1 MTETPPRR
9 PARILLVDD
18 DEDVAMLT
26 REAFRRTGL
35 PVQMEHVGS
44 GAGALDLLRARSA
57 RAEGTDLVLLDLHMP
72 DMDGDEVLAR
82 INEDPSLDGIPVVVL
97 TGAASPAEVSRLSRL
112 GCCACIPKS
121 LTMRDYIDDL
131 RQVTERWAGGA
142 PRSSEPRAD
151 D

>member
-1 MTETPPRR
+1 MTEDPTPR

-35 PVQMEHVGS
+35 PVHLEHVGS
-44 GAGALDLLRARSA
+44 GAGALDLLRARTEQAVS
-57 RAEGTDLVLLDLHMP
+57 TDLVLLDLHMP

-97 TGAASPAEVSRLSRL
+97 TGAASPMELSRLAHL

-121 LTMRDYIDDL
+121 LTMRDYVADL
-131 RQVTERWAGGA
+131 RQVTERWAGAAARRGE
-142 PRSSEPRAD
+142 PPRAG
-151 D
+151 